1 MVEVSAAFGKLLG
14 LPEPSAR
21 FLLALFGGED

>member
-1 MVEVSAAFGKLLG
+1 MGISDALGEILG

-21 FLLALFGGED
+21 FLIALFSGEY